1 MPNLFKSAADK
12 AAGLTRQTALY
23 AGNAF
28 DRVFRA
34 ASLVQAGQTPFET
47 LYTDGLVSLRYY
59 PPLAEDAIELDG
71 KTIMVE
77 PTAHKTPI
85 VIVPPLAVNM
95 LIYDLF
101 PRRSLVRY
109 LRARGFELYLV
120 DWGRPGR
127 AENHHSLATY
137 FAEKLPALLE
147 RVREHSGE
155 RRLSLHGWSFGGL
168 FSLCYA
174 GLGQDPDLANL
185 VLVGTPTD
193 YHRNG
198 ALGKQYRRLSRN
210 LKWLRRRTGLR
221 AHDLNPA
228 WLRSPGWANSLA
240 FKLTNPVAS
249 VQGYWN
255 LVKNLHDR
263 DFVSAHATNGAF
275 LNDMVAYPGGVIQDI
290 IRYLWTDNVVAHG
303 QLPMEGT
310 DGHLNRVTANVL
322 NVTGASDPIVTPEC
336 SQAMEPLIRSK
347 DKTFITIEGGH
358 MGILGS
364 AAAQKQSWGRIADW
378 LIERD

>member
-1 MPNLFKSAADK
+1 MAMLSAPSVPSLKSARRW
-12 AAGLTRQTALY
+12 L
-23 AGNAF
+23 GNAGQ
-28 DRVFRA
+28 RLFRSDA
-34 ASLVQAGQTPFET
+34 LVQADATPFQVISD
-47 LYTDGLVSLRYY
+47 DGLVQLRYY
-59 PPLAEDAIELDG
+59 PPLRDTEIELDNG
-71 KTIMVE
+71 DVVPVSTR
-77 PTAHKTPI
+77 TQRTPL
-85 VIVPPLAVNM
+85 VLVPPLAVNM

-290 IRYLWTDNVVAHG
+290 IH
-303 QLPMEGT
+303 
-310 DGHLNRVTANVL
+310 
-322 NVTGASDPIVTPEC
+322 
-336 SQAMEPLIRSK
+336 
-347 DKTFITIEGGH
+347 
-358 MGILGS
+358 
-364 AAAQKQSWGRIADW
+364 
-378 LIERD
+378 